1 MKRFCKV
8 VSVGLVSCAL
18 SLSAL
23 SSSADRSVKVL
34 GWGAQSGPLKSFGV
48 NSETALRSA
57 VAEINAAG
65 GVKLGDGSM
74 APIEVIGTIAN
85 SCSHPIDVQI
95 IAQAF
100 GTHGN
105 ILAAEKEFMYEIYG
119 KYMVPHPIPI
129 LHVVPGQP
137 VVVGFHLNFYDVD
150 NDEVKAVDIAVAE
163 VDSAP

>member
-1 MKRFCKV
+1 MSHASDWDDFEDQARVILESFQP
-8 VSVGLVSCAL
+8 S
-18 SLSAL
+18 
-23 SSSADRSVKVL
+23 
-34 GWGAQSGPLKSFGV
+34 LKSNGAKRWKSDSCTLEDGITV
-48 NSETALRSA
+48 SN
-57 VAEINAAG
+57 VMGIIAAPG
-65 GVKLGDGSM
+65 

-119 KYMVPHPIPI
+119 KYMVPHPIPV

-137 VVVGFHLNFYDVD
+137 VVVRFYLYSHAVG
-150 NDEVKAVDIAVAE
+150 NDEAKAVDIAVADI
-163 VDSAP
+163 DSAP

>member
-1 MKRFCKV
+1 MSHASDWDDFEDQARVILESFQP
-8 VSVGLVSCAL
+8 S
-18 SLSAL
+18 
-23 SSSADRSVKVL
+23 
-34 GWGAQSGPLKSFGV
+34 LKSNGAKRWKSDSCTLEDGITV
-48 NSETALRSA
+48 SN
-57 VAEINAAG
+57 VMGIIAAPG
-65 GVKLGDGSM
+65 

-105 ILAAEKEFMYEIYG
+105 ILAAKKEFMYEIYG
-119 KYMVPHPIPI
+119 EYMVPHPIPV

-137 VVVGFHLNFYDVD
+137 VVVRFYLYSHAVG
-150 NDEVKAVDIAVAE
+150 NDEAKAVDIAVAD